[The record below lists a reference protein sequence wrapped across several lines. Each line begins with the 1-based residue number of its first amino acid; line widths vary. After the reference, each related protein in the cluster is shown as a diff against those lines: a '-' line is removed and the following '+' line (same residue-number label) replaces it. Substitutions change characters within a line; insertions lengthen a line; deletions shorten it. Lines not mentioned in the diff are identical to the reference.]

1 MHAEGDGA
9 MACEHSVT
17 NWLKALGDEP
27 RAVSSRLWDR
37 YVEKLVRLAR
47 KKLTQSNRRVFDEED
62 IVLDV
67 FTDFLSGAK
76 EGRFERLKDRND
88 LWQVLAMLTE
98 RKVISHVRR
107 EKAAKRGY
115 GTVRGESA
123 FLNVLGGGSSLGI
136 SSVASREPTAE
147 FSFDVAETLGHLMG
161 LLKTELLRSLV
172 RDSLAGYTQQEMAER
187 HGVSLPTVQRKM
199 KMVREIWTKE
209 GLA

>member
-1 MHAEGDGA
+1 MHAEGDRVV
-9 MACEHSVT
+9 ACEHSVS
-17 NWLKALGDEP
+17 NWLKALSAEP
-27 RAVSSRLWDR
+27 RDVSTRIWDR
-37 YVEKLVRLAR
+37 YVEKLARLAK
-47 KKLTQSNRRVFDEED
+47 KKLTQSNRRVIDEED

-76 EGRFERLKDRND
+76 EGRFERLNDRHD
-88 LWQVLAMLTE
+88 LWQILAMLTE
-98 RKVISHVRR
+98 RKVISHLRW

-123 FLNVLGGGSSLGI
+123 FLNVMSGNSSTGI
-136 SSVASREPTAE
+136 SNVASREPTAE
-147 FSFDVAETLGHLMG
+147 FSFDVAETLGQLMG
-161 LLKTELLRSLV
+161 ILETDLLRALV

-187 HGVSLPTVQRKM
+187 NRISLPTVQRKM